1 MYTLEELIVESKVE
15 LVLEAAVKA
24 VITALHNKF
33 GRKSTTAPQD
43 AELERRLRFG
53 ITQTKYLGE
62 ADNKFYEYLQ
72 RCYLS
77 YASYDVMASYVTAVQ
92 SSGFGKSRLLYELAQ
107 KALGGSEGSVKDLK
121 RKVVYTSTSR
131 MVSRWQQS
139 NLRIVRIGTILS
151 LGGDIP
157 IYGSRRFIP
166 ALTPKIDPKTL
177 DSAECF
183 GVVPLIRVE
192 RDSSFPSVQTSFRA

>member
-107 KALGGSEGSVKDLK
+107 KALGGS
-121 RKVVYTSTSR
+121 
-131 MVSRWQQS
+131 
-139 NLRIVRIGTILS
+139 
-151 LGGDIP
+151 
-157 IYGSRRFIP
+157 RRGP
-166 ALTPKIDPKTL
+166 SKI
-177 DSAECF
+177 
-183 GVVPLIRVE
+183 
-192 RDSSFPSVQTSFRA
+192 